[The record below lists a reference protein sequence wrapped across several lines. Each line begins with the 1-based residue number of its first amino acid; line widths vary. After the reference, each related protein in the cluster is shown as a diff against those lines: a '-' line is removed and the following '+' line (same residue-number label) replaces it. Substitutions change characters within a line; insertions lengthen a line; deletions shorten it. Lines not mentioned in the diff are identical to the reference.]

1 MGAAKEVTL
10 DLHAV
15 ADDPTFAVLANRSHR
30 LDCALETVE
39 NMMCAGSRYL
49 ECLVVVVATNFTSR
63 HVQTS
68 VE

>member
-10 DLHAV
+10 DFHAV
-15 ADDPTFAVLANRSHR
+15 ADDPAFAVLADRGHR

-39 NMMCAGSRYL
+39 NMMCAGSRHL
-49 ECLVVVVATNFTSR
+49 ESLIVVVATNLTSR